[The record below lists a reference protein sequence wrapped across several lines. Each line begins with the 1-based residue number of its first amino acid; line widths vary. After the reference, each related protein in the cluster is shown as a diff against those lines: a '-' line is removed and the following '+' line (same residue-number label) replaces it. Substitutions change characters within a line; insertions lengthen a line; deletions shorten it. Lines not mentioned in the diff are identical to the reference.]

1 MSFHIDATKHRR
13 SIRLK
18 GYDYS
23 QPGAYFVTIV
33 THERKCLFG
42 KIEDGEVRLNDVGR
56 MVEEAWIEVPNH
68 YPGVECDTFLIM
80 PNHIHAVIV
89 LVGAG
94 PSARPEPN
102 GQPRGVAPTRNALA
116 LSLADVVHRF
126 KTLTT
131 KRYTDGVKQLGW
143 NAFSGRLWQRNYF
156 EHVIRNDESLHRVR
170 QYIFENPARWKF
182 DRENSLAT
190 KPEAAAAWSS

>member
-23 QPGAYFVTIV
+23 QPGAYFVTLV

-102 GQPRGVAPTRNALA
+102 GQPRGLPLHEMHWPCRWQMLCIVSKRLRRNGTPTVSNNLAGMLFRAGCGNAIILNTSSETMNLCIA
-116 LSLADVVHRF
+116 SAN
-126 KTLTT
+126 T
-131 KRYTDGVKQLGW
+131 
-143 NAFSGRLWQRNYF
+143 FSRTRRAGNSIGRI
-156 EHVIRNDESLHRVR
+156 H
-170 QYIFENPARWKF
+170 
-182 DRENSLAT
+182 
-190 KPEAAAAWSS
+190 